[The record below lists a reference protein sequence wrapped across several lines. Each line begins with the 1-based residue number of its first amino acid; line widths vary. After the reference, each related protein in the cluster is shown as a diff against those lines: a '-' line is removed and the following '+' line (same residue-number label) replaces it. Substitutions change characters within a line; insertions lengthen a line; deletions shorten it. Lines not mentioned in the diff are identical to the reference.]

1 MVVRQLYAY
10 LGSSGGEVVA
20 CLLMATVVPGLIPG
34 KYIDFS
40 TLVSATTTLDVGDFI
55 LVSFNTSFSFSYSC
69 TAD

>member
-20 CLLMATVVPGLIPG
+20 CSLVAAVVPGLTPG
-34 KYIDFS
+34 KYIEFS
-40 TLVSATTTLDVGDFI
+40 ALVSATTTLDVGAFVLI
-55 LVSFNTSFSFSYSC
+55 SFSFIYSC